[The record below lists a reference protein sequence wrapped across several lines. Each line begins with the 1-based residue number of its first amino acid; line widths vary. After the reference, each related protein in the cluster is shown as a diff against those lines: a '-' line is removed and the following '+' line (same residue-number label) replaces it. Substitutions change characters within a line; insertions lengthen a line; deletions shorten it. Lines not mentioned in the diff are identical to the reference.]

1 MNWKPWLLPLVTG
14 ATLGMIHVLPKAGD
28 TASSAAGMELPGFL
42 GAWEL
47 QRQAASESEIKTLG
61 AETAFSKA
69 LCLKSRWGELGPGFS
84 LVKDRIDLS
93 IVLSGSDLNTSIH
106 RPERCMPAQG
116 HVLTDSRKV
125 RIAMD
130 GGRSFDARRLLSVK
144 SEKSPEAGGE
154 AVDHNCVTYYFF
166 VGHDRVTHDHLERTF
181 IDMKDRLVRGMDQR
195 WAYVSATMKYG
206 KLAWIG
212 REVSEAEADAKLRE
226 FLADLAARQIDWGR
240 VVE

>member
-1 MNWKPWLLPLVTG
+1 MNWKPWLLPLVTVG
-14 ATLGMIHVLPKAGD
+14 SLSLIHVLPKAGD
-28 TASSAAGMELPGFL
+28 TAPSAAAMELPGFL

-47 QRQAASESEIKTLG
+47 QQQSASESEIKTLG

-69 LCLKSRWGELGPGFS
+69 LCLKSRWGEVGPGFT
-84 LVKDRIDLS
+84 LVKDRMELS

-116 HVLTDSRKV
+116 HSITDSRKV
-125 RIAMD
+125 RIGME
-130 GGRSFDARRLLSVK
+130 GGRGFDARRLLSVK
-144 SEKSPEAGGE
+144 REPSREPGGV
-154 AVDHNCVTYYFF
+154 AVDYNCVTYYFF
-166 VGHDRVTHDHLERTF
+166 VGHDRVTHDHLERTL

-195 WAYVSATMKYG
+195 WAYVSVTMMYG
-206 KLAWIG
+206 KLPWIG
-212 REVSEAEADAKLRE
+212 REVGEAEADAKLRE